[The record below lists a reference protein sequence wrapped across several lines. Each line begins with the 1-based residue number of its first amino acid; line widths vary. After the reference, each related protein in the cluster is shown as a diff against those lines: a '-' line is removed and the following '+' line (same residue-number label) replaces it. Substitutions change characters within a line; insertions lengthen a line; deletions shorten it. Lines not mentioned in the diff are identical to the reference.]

1 MALPSDNDEQMI
13 SGINVTP
20 LVDIT
25 LVLLIIFMV
34 TATYIVRE
42 SIEVDLPRA
51 ANGGESVG
59 VLLNVVLDKEG
70 ALWVDG
76 GKTYEAGLVRKA
88 AEANS
93 KDADVR
99 AIISAD
105 ENARHGAVVH
115 VIDTV
120 KGAGIAKFAIN
131 IEKDALA
138 APTSPNSGE
147 EDVSG
152 QPSGQ
157 PSSSEAASDGQ

>member
-1 MALPSDNDEQMI
+1 MALPSDSDEQMI

-76 GKTYEAGLVRKA
+76 VRTDERGLARQA
-88 AEANS
+88 AETKA

-105 ENARHGAVVH
+105 ESARHGAVVH
-115 VIDTV
+115 VIDVV

-138 APTSPNSGE
+138 AVPPKDSGAGEASSQPTPGE
-147 EDVSG
+147 GVAPAG
-152 QPSGQ
+152 R
-157 PSSSEAASDGQ
+157 